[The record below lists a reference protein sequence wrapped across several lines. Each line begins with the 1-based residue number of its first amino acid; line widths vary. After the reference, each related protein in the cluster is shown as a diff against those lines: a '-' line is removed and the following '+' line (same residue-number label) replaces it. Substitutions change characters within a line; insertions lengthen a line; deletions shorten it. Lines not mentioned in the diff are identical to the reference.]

1 MVLSLFHGGV
11 GGVGELEDAMVASD
25 AGEGRRGGG
34 DLLVNVVEE
43 AGGGLPHDFG
53 I

>member
-1 MVLSLFHGGV
+1 MLENSKKQGWAS
-11 GGVGELEDAMVASD
+11 GVGE
-25 AGEGRRGGG
+25 GCRGGG